1 MQELSAFLDH
11 MDWASLL
18 ALLLRVVA
26 VLICIM
32 VHEVSHGLAAYLLGD
47 PTAKAQH
54 RLSFNPLRHIDPFG
68 ALMMLLVG
76 FGWAKPVPVDM
87 RYFKK
92 PKVGMAVTALAGPV
106 SNFVLAYVALLI
118 AYLILG
124 IAAAT
129 GALASSL
136 LQGVLDFCSLTASLS
151 IGLGVFNLIPFPP
164 LDGSKVLG
172 AFLPDRIYYKILRY
186 ERPDAILPGI
196 GGQTGLNLAMQLWK
210 QGVRSWITN
219 LLLTLAQWPYFLI
232 AG

>member
-18 ALLLRVVA
+18 ALLLRVAA

-32 VHEVSHGLAAYLLGD
+32 VHEVCHGLAAYLLGD

-92 PKVGMAVTALAGPV
+92 PKAGMAITALAGPF
-106 SNFVLAYVALLI
+106 SNFILAYVALLI

-124 IAAAT
+124 IAVMT
-129 GALASSL
+129 GAFASSL
-136 LQGVLDFCSLTASLS
+136 VQGLVDFCSLTASLS

-164 LDGSKVLG
+164 LDGSKVVG

-186 ERPDAILPGI
+186 EFAGTVVLMA
-196 GGQTGLNLAMQLWK
+196 LLWL
-210 QGVRSWITN
+210 GVLDGPLYAVRGWITKA
-219 LLLTLAQWPYFLI
+219 LLTLAQWPYMLI
-232 AG
+232 VG